1 MRFRSNKRDQRAW
14 PTGRAEVELFTFW
27 ENDLANGSASSQ
39 AGGFIAPVAA
49 QPNLVASPSRS
60 SLKPVWWAL
69 GLAALLVLLAVI
81 L

>member
-1 MRFRSNKRDQRAW
+1 VRFRSNKRDQRAW

-27 ENDLANGSASSQ
+27 ENDLANGSTSSQ
-39 AGGFIAPVAA
+39 AGELIPPMIA
-49 QPNLVASPSRS
+49 QPNMVASPSRS

-69 GLAALLVLLAVI
+69 GLAMLLVLLAVV